1 MQTFETRQRDVVE
14 GASPCVDAISSLGPI
29 PDEIMTL
36 AEAATR
42 IGISRRR
49 AQDLIATGQLPA
61 RRHRNAWLVS
71 AKAVLFANRVLRHAA
86 GHPLSERGAWELI
99 SHQLESCSADPSEHD
114 YLRRRVRDRARHS
127 FAIVHPASLRA
138 LRRDRRVVLSGRDAA
153 AAHGAPVDPGNPL
166 DAYVRVSDVASLRA
180 QYQCDDSFENANLY
194 LHAVDD
200 DAWPFKEGCR
210 FVSVAV
216 AWLDLADQG
225 DPVAQLLVDR
235 LAVGRATN

>member
-1 MQTFETRQRDVVE
+1 MQTFETRQREVVE
-14 GASPCVDAISSLGPI
+14 GAGLDAISRPGPV
-29 PDEIMTL
+29 PDDILTL

-49 AQDLIATGQLPA
+49 AQDLIASGQLPA

-71 AKAVLFANRVLRHAA
+71 GKAVLFANRVLRHAA
-86 GHPLSERGAWELI
+86 GHPLSQHGAWELI
-99 SHQLESCSADPSEHD
+99 SDQLESGAADSSEHD

-127 FAIVHPASLRA
+127 FHIVHPASLRP
-138 LRRDRRVVLSGRDAA
+138 LRSDRRVVLSGRDAA
-153 AAHGAPVDPGNPL
+153 AAHGAPVDPGSPL
-166 DAYVRVSDVASLRA
+166 GAYVRASEVASLRA
-180 QYQCDDSFENANLY
+180 QYQCDDDFENANLL

-200 DAWPFKEGCR
+200 DAWPFKEGSR

-225 DPVAQLLVDR
+225 DRVADVLVNR
-235 LAVGRATN
+235 LAGARPIML